1 MVEQLYS
8 NFQIKYLILEKVL
21 TQPIIDL
28 DKLAKS
34 TLKLKGVFVN
44 PPRRLYGKLKPAL
57 SESVFKKM
65 KVIGRFGL
73 VCNAIHSTDLFDCLA
88 NETIV
93 TIDNSGL
100 DKFWIESK
108 RKSFL
113 EVFGTSVINYSNGS
127 VLIIVSKAGN
137 MSFQMSLLDDNREW
151 IIDEDNGLL
160 TSADLTISTEN
171 SP

>member
-73 VCNAIHSTDLFDCLA
+73 VCNAIHSIDLFDWLA

-113 EVFGTSVINYSNGS
+113 EVFGT
-127 VLIIVSKAGN
+127 
-137 MSFQMSLLDDNREW
+137 
-151 IIDEDNGLL
+151 
-160 TSADLTISTEN
+160 
-171 SP
+171 